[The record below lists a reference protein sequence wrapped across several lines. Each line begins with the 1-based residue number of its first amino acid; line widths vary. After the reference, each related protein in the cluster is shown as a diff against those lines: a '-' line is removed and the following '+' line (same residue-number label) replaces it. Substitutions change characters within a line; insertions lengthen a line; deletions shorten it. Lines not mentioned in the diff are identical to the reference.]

1 MTTKITYLPGDFT
14 FINDDLTKDML
25 EDMYK
30 AITETNTW
38 EYVKADPGDGGFML
52 SGPHP
57 FDGAIKN
64 MDHSGASYAMTVRD
78 MQYIAR
84 HGWDKYVSDTTANES
99 NRNSKSKSTVN
110 EPIMSTPKID
120 DFMDLWVLN
129 ATEPFVKGYIPA
141 NTDSIF
147 TKNAYTLYL
156 GLKNKEPVEKLKEL
170 SDTLRATPISYS
182 EMRSFFG

>member
-1 MTTKITYLPGDFT
+1 MTMNMKYLPGDFT
-14 FINDDLTKDML
+14 FINDDVEKDML

-30 AITETNTW
+30 TITETNTW
-38 EYVKADPGDGGFML
+38 EYVKANPGDGGFML

-57 FDGAIKN
+57 FDCAIN
-64 MDHSGASYAMTVRD
+64 VDHSGASYAMTARD

-84 HGWDKYVSDTTANES
+84 HGWDKYVGDTIVIN
-99 NRNSKSKSTVN
+99 SKSTVN
-110 EPIMSTPKID
+110 KPIMSTPSID
-120 DFMDLWVLN
+120 DFIDPWVLN
-129 ATEPFVKGYIPA
+129 ATEPFVKGYIPT

-147 TKNAYTLYL
+147 TKNAYALYL